1 RLLMKELFE
10 SSVIKGF
17 LFSVFD
23 KTGPKPVYIFPEII
37 QDEDKREENL
47 ESYFQL
53 TYKDCM
59 QISIKNLGLLIV
71 DDALADKKMPK
82 PYQHFAIL
90 PYPDFQL
97 TSLTLFRIIYNESTS
112 QQIPSALC
120 IMVDEK
126 QRSFLYNNNNRLKSL
141 LQEFIVELENQILTH
156 GYEFHYS
163 VKPLFQNLLMDIK
176 KIEMIPHEPITTERK
191 MKILFAGLD
200 NSGKTSFLLAVDRKY
215 SKLIGLKPTLGA
227 SISSIEALGATIFLW
242 DLGGQS
248 KFREKYLLKSQI
260 YLYEADLIFY
270 FIDIKAR
277 DRFEESIEYLQ
288 NILIHIESF
297 NQNTPVI
304 FILSKADPDILESAE
319 IIDNIEL
326 LKKRLGEIISE
337 QEFNL
342 YTTSIFSIFS
352 ILRAF
357 SSGLSHLSPNRDLIN
372 YNLRHFSS
380 QAGLYLSLFLSYDGL
395 VLADYYTTEAIMLT
409 EISNSETI
417 KTEGDNLRNIFEV
430 TAPQF
435 AMLYKIFSKFKKL
448 KEEEAIF
455 KIAASVIL
463 LRKVQISDFDMFLL
477 FLVDDL
483 AIKDKINTL
492 LPNFLRKTQDLF
504 LRYIA

>member
-1 RLLMKELFE
+1 MKEILKD
-10 SSVIKGF
+10 SVIKGF

-23 KTGPKPVYIFPEII
+23 QLGPQPKYVFPEIV
-37 QDEDKREENL
+37 QDEEKREEIS

-71 DDALADKKMPK
+71 DDALTKKENTK
-82 PYQHFAIL
+82 SYQHFAIL
-90 PYPDFQL
+90 PYPDFKL
-97 TSLTLFRIIYNESTS
+97 TSLTLFHIINDESRNK
-112 QQIPSALC
+112 QIPSALS

-126 QRSFLYNNNNRLKSL
+126 RRSFLYNNNNRLKSL
-141 LQEFIVELENQILTH
+141 LVDFIKDLESVILTH
-156 GYEFHYS
+156 GFEFHYS
-163 VKPLFQNLLMDIK
+163 VKPLFKNLLIDLK
-176 KIEMIPHEPITTERK
+176 KIEKIPHEPVTTERK
-191 MKILFAGLD
+191 MKILFVGLD

-227 SISSIEALGATIFLW
+227 NISSIEALGATIFLW

-270 FIDIKAR
+270 FIDVKAK
-277 DRFEESIEYLQ
+277 DRFNESFDYLQ

-297 NQNTPVI
+297 KQNTPII
-304 FILSKADPDILESAE
+304 FIFSKGDPDIIDSTE
-319 IIDNIEL
+319 IIENIEL
-326 LKKRLGEIISE
+326 LKKRLGEIVFK
-337 QEFNL
+337 QEYSL

-357 SSGLSHLSPNRDLIN
+357 SSGLSKLSPNRDLIN
-372 YNLRHFSS
+372 YNLRHFST
-380 QAGLYLSLFLSYDGL
+380 QAGVYLSLFLSYDGL
-395 VLADYYTTEAIMLT
+395 VLADYYTNEAILLT
-409 EISNSETI
+409 EMSNSEVM
-417 KTEGDNLRNIFEV
+417 KTEEENLRNIFEV

-435 AMLYKIFSKFKKL
+435 AMLYKIFSRFKKL

-463 LRKVQISDFDMFLL
+463 LRKVQISDFNMFLL

-483 AIKDKINTL
+483 AMKDKINTL
-492 LPNFLRKTQDLF
+492 LPNFLQKTQDLF
-504 LRYIA
+504 LRYIS